1 MRILVLGNHKGG
13 AGKTSTVINLAAALG
28 ERYRVLVV
36 DLDPQGHS
44 SWGLGKTVPGR
55 GESAGALLMHP
66 RADFHDRLVHKPV
79 PGVDLI
85 AGIRDE
91 LETARLQLERDTL
104 TGSMALR
111 LGLQQFDEEYAYC
124 LVDTPPA
131 LDSLTVNA
139 LVAATEVMIS
149 MIAAPLH
156 YEGALELAQTVADMR
171 AAGINRE
178 ARLLGVLLN
187 IHDPRTL
194 VARQVVADLE
204 SAGAPQLR
212 TTIPRDIRV
221 DEAYYVNQPVVALYP
236 NARASLAYQQ
246 LAREIEE
253 LVPPPPSLTAATS
266 QGGRA

>member
-1 MRILVLGNHKGG
+1 MRIVVLGNHKGG
-13 AGKTSTVINLAAALG
+13 AGKTSTVINLATTLG
-28 ERYRVLVV
+28 ARHRVLVV

-44 SWGLGKTVPGR
+44 SWGLGKTVPQP
-55 GESAGALLMHP
+55 GESAGALLMQP
-66 RADFHDRLVHKPV
+66 RVDFHSRLVREPV

-111 LGLQQFDEEYAYC
+111 LGLQQFQREYAYC

-139 LVAATEVMIS
+139 LVAATDVIIS

-156 YEGALELAQTVADMR
+156 YEGALEMAQTVADMR

-178 ARLLGVLLN
+178 ARLLGVVLN

-194 VARQVVADLE
+194 VARQVIADLQA
-204 SAGAPQLR
+204 AGAPQLK

-221 DEAYYVNQPVVALYP
+221 DEAYYVNQPVVTLYP
-236 NARASLAYQQ
+236 NVRASLAYQA
-246 LAREIEE
+246 LACELEE
-253 LVPPPPSLTAATS
+253 LAPPPTMAAVTS
-266 QGGRA
+266 QGEGA